1 MKRFHFDLGD
11 SEEGCLGLCASVLA
25 DSEQQAVQRL
35 QNAFDKASVIS
46 ASVDRDGGYRGTVA
60 LSLPDAEVE
69 YLHIYLNFDNL
80 ELQCIDAQENL

>member
-25 DSEQQAVQRL
+25 DSEQDAVQRL
-35 QNAFDKASVIS
+35 KNALDKVPVID

-60 LSLPDAEVE
+60 LSLLDTDVE
-69 YLHIYLNFDNL
+69 YLHIYLNFANL
-80 ELQCIDAQENL
+80 ERQCIDDQEDI